1 MIPALFAV
9 LADVTD
15 EDRRTAA
22 FGRLTAMFSAGFILG
37 PVIGGILAEGLTST
51 PNFSLP
57 FFVAAAVFVLL
68 AVSAAVALRDTRP
81 AMSGEVAG
89 DGGRPLGQRLQL
101 YLRARLAIPMLAGVV
116 IQFGSAGTSAIF
128 ALWTLEKFGWGVTET
143 AWALTYMSVFVTFMS
158 GVAAGRLATWIGP
171 ERTLTVA
178 LLGVA
183 IAFVALAALGSVLQ
197 FYVVLI
203 VAAFGNGVG
212 RTVANSLVSLNVDAS
227 VRGEAL
233 GVANGLIAAASAAGP
248 LLAGWVFGAI
258 GTNALFVIVA
268 VIAAFAMILSLV
280 LGGGRQ
286 GQAGPKP
293 RAL

>member
-1 MIPALFAV
+1 
-9 LADVTD
+9 
-15 EDRRTAA
+15 
-22 FGRLTAMFSAGFILG
+22 
-37 PVIGGILAEGLTST
+37 
-51 PNFSLP
+51 
-57 FFVAAAVFVLL
+57 
-68 AVSAAVALRDTRP
+68 
-81 AMSGEVAG
+81 MSGEVAG